1 MCIRSRSGPAI
12 ERLNESNIK
21 KIIVT
26 DTMEIPKEKQIDKME
41 IVSVGNVF
49 GEAVIRIHNGESVS
63 ALFEF

>member
-1 MCIRSRSGPAI
+1 
-12 ERLNESNIK
+12 
-21 KIIVT
+21 VT
-26 DTMEIPKEKQIDKME
+26 DTIEIPKEKQIDKME